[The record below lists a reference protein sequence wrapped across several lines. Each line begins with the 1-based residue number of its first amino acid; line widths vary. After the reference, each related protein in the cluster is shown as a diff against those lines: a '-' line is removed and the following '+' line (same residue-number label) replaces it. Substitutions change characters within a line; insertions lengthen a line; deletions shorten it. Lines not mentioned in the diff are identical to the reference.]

1 MAKLLRLHVVQ
12 LKQKQLSFSMQAGG
26 QFKSLFLYQQHNKPR
41 IVVHEI
47 RIR

>member
-1 MAKLLRLHVVQ
+1 MAKLVRPHVVQ
-12 LKQKQLSFSMQAGG
+12 PKQKQLSFSIQAGG
-26 QFKSLFLYQQHNKPR
+26 QFKGLFLYQQHNKPR